1 MKTEEIEEFADNNY
15 EMTIN
20 QTTKLTLKEGVVI
33 YGFFQR
39 HNEEEMSETMKGN
52 NKWDFVIL
60 PQDHVP
66 PKVTVINGDDVEAV
80 ELVEL

>member
-1 MKTEEIEEFADNNY
+1 MKREEIEEFADNNY

-20 QTTKLTLKEGVVI
+20 QTTKLTLKEGAVV

-39 HNEEEMSETMKGN
+39 HCEAEISETMKSK

-60 PQDHVP
+60 PQYHMP
-66 PKVTVINGDDVEAV
+66 PKATVINGDDVEVV
-80 ELVEL
+80 ELIEI

>member
-20 QTTKLTLKEGVVI
+20 QTTKLTLKEGAVI

-39 HNEEEMSETMKGN
+39 HNEDEMSETMKSK

-60 PQDHVP
+60 PQDHIP
-66 PKVTVINGDDVEAV
+66 PKATVINGDDVEVV
-80 ELVEL
+80 ELIEI